1 MTQQNPW
8 QLSRTIE
15 LANSQAERNGFYLDE
30 DRNYQ
35 GKVAIKAKAGSGI
48 WTDDTV
54 VVAVEN
60 FREVLIWI
68 SGWEKREMYE
78 KMAKLPKKKEKNT

>member
-15 LANSQAERNGFYLDE
+15 LAHLQAKRNGFYLDE
-30 DRNYQ
+30 DKNYL

-48 WTDDTV
+48 WTDNTV
-54 VVAVEN
+54 VTQVEN
-60 FREVLIWI
+60 FYEVLIWI
-68 SGWEKREMYE
+68 SGWEKRGIYEEMRTTHE
-78 KMAKLPKKKEKNT
+78 I